1 MVTVCIL
8 FVITTTFMIICFGDN
23 EKENKV
29 PKSVHFYVTCYNDNP
44 PSGLELWIGKPK
56 WHRPP
61 GDIFYKW
68 IGYGPVMRLTNAS
81 NFGDYNLNVNDFSH
95 MKKGDIE
102 EVNINF
108 KNEKFDEYDT
118 LCEQYDFPIFTPEEQ
133 TQRNIEFYFLIKT
146 YKIIK

>member
-102 EVNINF
+102 EVNINLEDCCHRQ
-108 KNEKFDEYDT
+108 NCIYNDNGR
-118 LCEQYDFPIFTPEEQ
+118 CNMWGDFTMPEDVNKCDNYTED
-133 TQRNIEFYFLIKT
+133 F
-146 YKIIK
+146 